1 VSTEHPVTQ
10 HTDAAVIS
18 VVLNGDARQVGLG
31 ETIAGLVSAL
41 GLDPERLA
49 VELDRRIVK
58 RAQWAST
65 PLSAGAQ
72 IEIVQFVGGG

>member
-1 VSTEHPVTQ
+1 MK
-10 HTDAAVIS
+10 HTDAQYVM
-18 VVLNGDARQVGLG
+18 VVVNGEARQVPQG
-31 ETIAGLVSAL
+31 ETIVGLVHAL

-49 VELDRRIVK
+49 VELDRKIVK

-65 PLSAGAQ
+65 ALAAGAE

>member
-1 VSTEHPVTQ
+1 MPDRVAT
-10 HTDAAVIS
+10 IS
-18 VVLNGDARQVGLG
+18 ITVNGENRSVRQG
-31 ETIAGLVSAL
+31 ETIADLVRAL
-41 GLDPERLA
+41 DLDPERLA

-65 PLSAGAQ
+65 VLAAGAE

>member
-1 VSTEHPVTQ
+1 MT
-10 HTDAAVIS
+10 
-18 VVLNGDARQVGLG
+18 VVVNGDPREVHAG
-31 ETIAGLVSAL
+31 ETIADLVRDL
-41 GLDPERLA
+41 QLDPERLA

-65 PLSAGAQ
+65 PLVAGAQ